1 MAVLSIRLPQL
12 GLPAVENATVV
23 LWDRTNDTKGTIAPS
38 TATYVF
44 TNVAGTATA
53 TLVPAELGQVNE
65 VRIVI
70 RGDVVFS
77 ATFFMPGADAFLD
90 ELPMNVEG
98 DPYAGDDKFV
108 AGLSTMQNDGG
119 GAELFTGVVLSVAHL
134 RTLLAGSG
142 ISIATAGDGIIITN
156 TRADGAKGDQG
167 IQGVA
172 GTNGTNGTNGQS
184 AYALAVAGGFVGNE
198 AAWIDSLRGAQG
210 IQGAT
215 GNTGAAG
222 QSAYALAVALG
233 FVGNQAQWIA
243 SLKGVKGDVG
253 NDGPRGYS
261 AYELAV
267 QNGYAGS
274 EASWIASLKGDAGV
288 NGVNGIDGRS
298 AYEIAVADGFL
309 GSEPEWLAT
318 LVGISGVTAWDMTNL
333 TVTCNKP
340 LNMDGATAI
349 SNGFTGIP
357 TVSELFTKAAY
368 IVQSG
373 LGAPES
379 YAALS
384 AIKLASPVLTGTRV
398 VEWAI
403 TSDAISGGAATTA
416 VKLSIG
422 LVKASA
428 LASAVGFIELNYK
441 EDGSVT
447 AVLTTDL
454 GSSSAVTLASA
465 PSHISLAFNAGT
477 IAVRVDNVAQAFSAS
492 TYTPTADATLITQFV
507 EPASVTGFAF
517 GKAFSAKQLTA
528 ASDFT
533 DTHAAGAADLCGH
546 IIGDAGLPSGPN
558 SVIIVSEAG
567 TYKQVYYDVG
577 MILVVNADGVAV
589 SLIGGLDDIA
599 DKTILGNISGVT
611 AAPVALNQTQARGI
625 VLPARMAFEDTAPT
639 AANIV
644 TGVGSVA
651 LFGSN
656 NVIGSN
662 GIASLSSDGI
672 TTTKTAFHTRLVADI
687 ASTGTI
693 YNTAHRSAVIASNN
707 CEMGTSAS
715 GTADTYAH
723 LNAIVASANCVVK
736 QSASGGQQS
745 VTLVAA
751 SYGASITGNQ
761 QYTAYIGSYSIT
773 DTSNGGQGNFFG
785 PSIAPVTFSGG
796 GTANFVAG
804 IRLAQTLQG
813 INSIIIGGGGNTVAN
828 SRCTL
833 LNAASSTATDDC
845 VLIGTTSVTS
855 YTNSGAALTSA
866 SSYVGKDSF
875 IVGCRSIQNTGA
887 NSVSLSSF
895 GAAGRA
901 FIMSEPFCISQSS
914 LITSTA
920 SSEGIRRAEVL
931 MAKVTTNATPT
942 LLCQPMAQTTTAYV
956 GRAVLAGATHSII
969 KVTAEV
975 VGSTASGAIVYSKTI
990 TASFKGSVGAAPTQ
1004 IGSTVT
1010 VDNGTDAG
1018 ASTWSAD
1025 FSVAS
1030 AGGQSYGV
1038 LVSVVGDASSTVR
1051 WAASVRAI
1059 NLLLPS

>member
-1 MAVLSIRLPQL
+1 MVLIMAVLSIRLPQL

-23 LWDRTNDTKGTIAPS
+23 LWDRTNDTKGTIVPS

-142 ISIATAGDGIIITN
+142 ISIATVGDGIIITN

-403 TSDAISGGAATTA
+403 TSDALSGGAATTA

-558 SVIIVSEAG
+558 SVIIVSTAG
-567 TYKQVYYDVG
+567 NYRTQTYTDG
-577 MILVVNADGVAV
+577 DILVVHADGVAV

-599 DKTILGNISGVT
+599 DKTILGNVSGGT
-611 AAPVALNQTQARGI
+611 AAPVALTVAEGQELLGVNFVTQTRTVSAPNATVPAHRLYASAAETNVDLVLSPKGYGALLAAVPDNTTTGGNKRGQYAVDLQVGRI
-625 VLPARMAFEDTAPT
+625 AATQVASGNYSVVSGQNSTASGGNSFANGTSNLASGDMSVVIGGNATTATAMWSAVLGGQGGDATQT
-639 AANIV
+639 YAAVIAGLNGLASGGKSV
-644 TGVGSVA
+644 VLGGDGTVASGAESVA
-651 LFGSN
+651 SGYLSTASGPQSVAFGFMAN
-656 NVIGSN
+656 ATGS
-662 GIASLSSDGI
+662 
-672 TTTKTAFHTRLVADI
+672 
-687 ASTGTI
+687 
-693 YNTAHRSAVIASNN
+693 RSAVL
-707 CEMGTSAS
+707 CGES
-715 GTADTYAH
+715 GTASGAGS
-723 LNAIVASANCVVK
+723 AVVAGVGNTVSGQYSA
-736 QSASGGQQS
+736 
-745 VTLVAA
+745 TL
-751 SYGASITGNQ
+751 
-761 QYTAYIGSYSIT
+761 
-773 DTSNGGQGNFFG
+773 GGQGNSVAFAQAVITGGAQSKAPCERSLTYAGGAGVSVARRYISLVGLGCHAVAAGSTSPLVAAYDLGSYTMAAGMVPDFFENDAYAWVRG
-785 PSIAPVTFSGG
+785 DAVGVNGADYKSVKIAALVRRVSGTRTVLYQSVTVESETVTLAGNTLAVVATTNGIELQATTPGG
-796 GTANFVAG
+796 GTAA
-804 IRLAQTLQG
+804 AWMA
-813 INSIIIGGGGNTVAN
+813 S
-828 SRCTL
+828 
-833 LNAASSTATDDC
+833 LN
-845 VLIGTTSVTS
+845 I
-855 YTNSGAALTSA
+855 
-866 SSYVGKDSF
+866 
-875 IVGCRSIQNTGA
+875 
-887 NSVSLSSF
+887 
-895 GAAGRA
+895 A
-901 FIMSEPFCISQSS
+901 FF
-914 LITSTA
+914 
-920 SSEGIRRAEVL
+920 
-931 MAKVTTNATPT
+931 
-942 LLCQPMAQTTTAYV
+942 
-956 GRAVLAGATHSII
+956 
-969 KVTAEV
+969 
-975 VGSTASGAIVYSKTI
+975 
-990 TASFKGSVGAAPTQ
+990 
-1004 IGSTVT
+1004 
-1010 VDNGTDAG
+1010 
-1018 ASTWSAD
+1018 
-1025 FSVAS
+1025 
-1030 AGGQSYGV
+1030 
-1038 LVSVVGDASSTVR
+1038 
-1051 WAASVRAI
+1051 
-1059 NLLLPS
+1059 